1 MECVCVCVRVR
12 GGVVRLKLGVQ
23 GQGSGRILDVDV
35 QGELGVLK
43 IGQLENFHDAIC
55 LSSLMK
61 SSKLEQDK
69 KTLMSAFP
77 FFYTAIARV
86 LFLEK
91 RLDTRLY
98 LHPNL
103 KFF

>member
-35 QGELGVLK
+35 QGEWGILK
-43 IGQLENFHDAIC
+43 IGQLENFHGRHMSIIPNEI
-55 LSSLMK
+55 
-61 SSKLEQDK
+61 EQ
-69 KTLMSAFP
+69 TRTGQENFN
-77 FFYTAIARV
+77 FFYTAIVRV

>member
-1 MECVCVCVRVR
+1 MCVRVR

-43 IGQLENFHDAIC
+43 IGQLENFHGRHMSIIPNEI
-55 LSSLMK
+55 
-61 SSKLEQDK
+61 EQ
-69 KTLMSAFP
+69 TRTGQENFNVCFSVLL
-77 FFYTAIARV
+77 YAIARV